1 LIWNINGI
9 PLTKSG
15 SSTFWPF
22 IGRISNLKNADII
35 MAGLYAGCKKPS
47 DINDYLKLFADEFIE
62 LSTKGFYFNRKLF
75 VVRTPHVDSLV
86 I

>member
-35 MAGLYAGCKKPS
+35 MAGLYAGCQKPS
-47 DINDYLKLFADEFIE
+47 EINDYLKLFVDELIE
-62 LSTKGFYFNRKLF
+62 LSTKGFYLNGKLF
-75 VVRTPHVDSLV
+75 LRTPHVDSLV